1 MRGPA
6 PIIHIGFDSRLPV
19 LVYLWSNASDL
30 LGPKRQHAVSSDCLN
45 LLLVENFGDSVL
57 LGRLMEGDTSLID
70 LPFEV
75 FGSYVLF

>member
-1 MRGPA
+1 M
-6 PIIHIGFDSRLPV
+6 
-19 LVYLWSNASDL
+19 LVYLWSNASNL
-30 LGPKRQHAVSSDCLN
+30 LGPKRQHAGTRDCLN